1 MPLLRDLAQDT
12 LRFTMYFFY
21 LIQQSTSHIYH
32 SALPLSPR
40 LSRFHSKTLS
50 EKTKITGFYGRADAW
65 GIVVRTITAS
75 SKHFTCMATFGH
87 QIAAACNDGTVGI
100 YDSITGV
107 LRLSLSLD
115 NPVQAIRGSPDGSIL
130 FCAHKTP
137 SITAWDMQTGGL
149 IHTFVLERNAKDID
163 VSSKGHY
170 LACGLFGVSVEVWDV
185 PNKIQG
191 ATIRTRSPGAHFC
204 WLKPEEWLAVSTA
217 ASVIIRDVV
226 AGTVLHSYTI
236 RSPVHRMVYS
246 QKFNQLATLASSAP
260 GSAIT
265 IIDPQTGPSTSH
277 WIPQSLS
284 CFSFSQTAE
293 VPVCGVEAHGLQ
305 MFDIPTQRSKH
316 IEYPDSATSVS
327 SLQNGTMVANF
338 ARSGIHL
345 LNLDGGQPPTQ
356 LPTISALS
364 VHIHDEDRII
374 AIFPTSRDHIV
385 LLGPAIMSQVLKIPV
400 RNSHLTPTGR
410 TTILCA
416 SQKNLM
422 AVHYFEDGDTGFL
435 QLWRF
440 HEEVPRWTVE
450 VDRVVELGRISPTAV
465 RLVTLHTVERLDLV
479 RTHICLWNTHSG
491 GLDAWLEYAPLPHPF
506 DVKFTSDTEFWL
518 NYSAIC
524 KFYTIK
530 PCGLINDDKQPRSL
544 RKGSQ
549 KRRYLDI
556 DDAHEWVVSGSKR
569 VCWIPPGY
577 IGSVQHSYCWVG
589 CSLIMVGRDG
599 TLRKLTFSDHHVG

>member
-1 MPLLRDLAQDT
+1 M
-12 LRFTMYFFY
+12 
-21 LIQQSTSHIYH
+21 
-32 SALPLSPR
+32 
-40 LSRFHSKTLS
+40 FHSRILS
-50 EKTKITGFYGRADAW
+50 EKNKMTGFYGRPYAW
-65 GIVVRTITAS
+65 GIVVRTITG
-75 SKHFTCMATFGH
+75 SKHFTCMTTFGH
-87 QIAAACNDGTVGI
+87 KIAAACDDGTVGI
-100 YDSITGV
+100 YDSVTGV
-107 LRLSLSLD
+107 LRQSLSLED
-115 NPVQAIRGSPDGSIL
+115 PAQAIRGSSDGSTL

-163 VSSKGHY
+163 ISLKGHY
-170 LACGLFGVSVEVWDV
+170 LACGFFGVSVEVWDV
-185 PNKIQG
+185 PNKMEG
-191 ATIRTRSPGAHFC
+191 AAIRTRSPAAHFC
-204 WLKPEEWLAVSTA
+204 WLEPEEWLAVSTT
-217 ASVIIRDVV
+217 ASVCIKDVV
-226 AGTVLHSYTI
+226 AGTVLYSYTI
-236 RSPVHRMVYS
+236 RSPVHHMVYS
-246 QKFNQLATLASSAP
+246 RKFDQLATITSSTP
-260 GSAIT
+260 GSAVT
-265 IIDPQTGPSTSH
+265 IIDPQTGTSTSH
-277 WIPQSLS
+277 RTRQSLS
-284 CFSFSQTAE
+284 CLSFSQAAE
-293 VPVCGVEAHGLQ
+293 ELVWGMETHGLQ
-305 MFDIPTQRSKH
+305 LFNIYTRRLKH
-316 IEYPDSATSVS
+316 IEYPDTVTSVS
-327 SLQNGTMVANF
+327 SLQNGTVVANF

-345 LNLDGGQPPTQ
+345 LSLDGEHTLARQ
-356 LPTISALS
+356 PTISALS
-364 VHIHDEDRII
+364 VHVYDEERII
-374 AIFPTSRDHIV
+374 AIFPTNRDHIV
-385 LLGPAIMSQVLKIPV
+385 LLGPTTMSQVLKIPV
-400 RNSHLTPTGR
+400 RNPHPTPIDR
-410 TTILCA
+410 TPILCA
-416 SQKNLM
+416 SQENLM
-422 AVHYFEDGDTGFL
+422 AVHYFEEGDTGFL

-479 RTHICLWNTHSG
+479 RTHICVWNTHSG
-491 GLDAWLEYAPLPHPF
+491 GLDGWLEYAPLPHPF